1 MFGPTDKFAIFGKSG
16 CGKSTM
22 QELIASAYP
31 RQVVIDYLAEHTS
44 GDLITTSL
52 EQFANFLSIALA
64 DGRPTFKVVLQF
76 SEDDSADK
84 KEIIFDEAIKLA
96 YKFGKFS
103 GRGVFLSVEE
113 VQFFAGP
120 MHVPHWL
127 NSAILTGRHANL
139 AVAISSQRPA
149 SVHKVLVSQAS
160 HVFVG
165 QLFEMR
171 DLEYLDKTIGA
182 FAYRARD
189 LKQGDFIHYRP
200 GEQGEPRIVSNLK

>member
-1 MFGPTDKFAIFGKSG
+1 
-16 CGKSTM
+16 M
-22 QELIASAYP
+22 QNLIASAYP
-31 RQVVIDYLAEHTS
+31 RQIVIDYLAEHRE
-44 GDLITTSL
+44 GDLITKSL
-52 EQFANFLSIALA
+52 EQYANFLSLALQ
-64 DGRPTFKVVLQF
+64 DGRPSFKLVLQF
-76 SEDDSADK
+76 SEDDVAEK
-84 KEIIFDEAIKLA
+84 QEIIFDEAVKLA

-103 GRGVFLSVEE
+103 GRGIFLSVEE

-127 NSAILTGRHANL
+127 NSAVLTGRHANL

-171 DLEYLDKTIGA
+171 DLEYLDKTIGSFA
-182 FAYRARD
+182 FKARD
-189 LKQGDFIHYRP
+189 LKQGDFIHYQP
-200 GEQGEPRIVSNLK
+200 GQPGEPRIVSNLNSPTC